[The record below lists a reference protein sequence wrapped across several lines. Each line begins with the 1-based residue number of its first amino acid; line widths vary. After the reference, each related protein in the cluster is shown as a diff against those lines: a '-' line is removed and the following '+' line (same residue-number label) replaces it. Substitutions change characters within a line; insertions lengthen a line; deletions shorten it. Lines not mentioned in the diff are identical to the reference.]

1 MSREIYE
8 LFRYILWI
16 CMLYQSHN
24 KEREKKK
31 KRKKKKKGGSK
42 NQNNEYMSQV

>member
-24 KEREKKK
+24 KEREREKKK
-31 KRKKKKKGGSK
+31 EEKEERGK
-42 NQNNEYMSQV
+42 